1 MMNKFGVVTGVF
13 CAAIAASMA
22 LPALAQEK
30 LQSAVDISKET
41 PSGTIDVDAEQ
52 VRLIIGG
59 SGGKGVLHF
68 QGKDYPF
75 TFKGGSVGGIGVT
88 KVQAVGNVYFLKQV
102 EDFPGTYTAVTV
114 GAAVGGGKGMSS
126 FQNDKGVYLDVK
138 SKSEGLAL
146 NLGLAVATVE
156 FVK

>member
-1 MMNKFGVVTGVF
+1 MNKFGVVTGVF
-13 CAAIAASMA
+13 CVAIAASMA

-30 LQSAVDISKET
+30 QQTGVDISKET

-59 SGGKGVLHF
+59 SGGKGVLHYK
-68 QGKDYPF
+68 GKDYPF

-88 KVQAVGNVYFLKQV
+88 KMRAVGNVYLLNKV
-102 EDFPGTYTAVTV
+102 EDFPGTYTAVTA

-126 FQNDKGVYLDVK
+126 FQNNKGVYLDVK
-138 SKSEGLAL
+138 SKTEGLAL